1 MGYIDD
7 LPDEVSNLIRTQM
20 TAEYATV
27 SGAGVPIDTPT
38 YYFPS
43 EDLSTLDI
51 GTGVA
56 YPAKA
61 ERARRNPKVGLLIE
75 RGSREPVVSIA
86 GYGATRDADIQANMD
101 RYLAETACML
111 PPGGLWEAMRKSVFY
126 WARIFVEITPAHIRW
141 WPNRAASQTEKPNEW
156 RAPADASF
164 PPSDTAA
171 PGKVAPPPVFP
182 DYTWQELAAEAIG
195 RNAVGYL
202 TLCDDAGFPIP
213 LRVRDVERIDEGFR
227 VTAPKGAPW
236 SGGTATLSFFGREI
250 FVCEASADGERTL
263 LRVERALPVSPLTS
277 PDGTVPRPDREMR
290 AAFTAR
296 MEQECLRRG
305 QPLPVVPLDPPP
317 PTTAAKVRMK
327 AMAAAQA
334 AAAEK
339 V

>member
-1 MGYIDD
+1 MGFIDD
-7 LPDEVSNLIRTQM
+7 LPEEVSNLIRTQM

-43 EDLSTLDI
+43 EDLRTLDI
-51 GTGVA
+51 GTGVS

-61 ERARRNPKVGLLIE
+61 ERVRRNPKVGLLIE
-75 RGSREPVVSIA
+75 RGSREPVISIA
-86 GYGATRDADIQANMD
+86 GYGAVRDADIQANME
-101 RYLAETACML
+101 RYLAETASML

-141 WPNRAASQTEKPNEW
+141 WPDRAASLNDQPNEW
-156 RAPADASF
+156 HAPADAMF
-164 PPSDTAA
+164 PSSDPGS
-171 PGKVAPPPVFP
+171 PGKVTPPPGFP
-182 DYTWQELAAEAIG
+182 NYSWQELAAEALG
-195 RNAVGYL
+195 RNAIGYL
-202 TLCDDAGFPIP
+202 TLCDDAGFPVP
-213 LRVRDVERIDEGFR
+213 LRVRDVERIEEGFR

-236 SGGTATLSFFGREI
+236 SDGKATLSFFGREI
-250 FVCEASADGERTL
+250 FVCDAFLEGERTL

-296 MEQECLRRG
+296 LEQECLRRG
-305 QPLPVVPLDPPP
+305 QPVPVVPLEPPP

-327 AMAAAQA
+327 AMAAAQGA
-334 AAAEK
+334 APQE